1 MMFLSS
7 GHEKCVVV
15 VVVVV
20 NTFCIVTS
28 GTVEDYGR
36 LMQV

>member
-7 GHEKCVVV
+7 GHEKCVV